1 VASNLS
7 WVQSEFKRAIAK
19 PTAHSIVVI
28 EIPCSEELVKRT
40 VTIAIVFALIAWSL
54 AARAQRVSDSAVSQS
69 TIGVENSAVVEAG
82 RSGAEA
88 PALKPGKHAA
98 HAKKKKPS
106 FMKRMRD
113 SAKEKFRKLLGSSEQ
128 KFLGSP
134 QRK

>member
-1 VASNLS
+1 MSGRETN
-7 WVQSEFKRAIAK
+7 RAFDRRNRD
-19 PTAHSIVVI
+19 PMQW
-28 EIPCSEELVKRT
+28 ELVKRT

-54 AARAQRVSDSAVSQS
+54 PAGAQLASDSAGSQS
-69 TIGVENSAVVEAG
+69 TIGVENSATIVEGG

-88 PALKPGKHAA
+88 PALKPGKHPA

-106 FMKRMRD
+106 LMKRMRD

>member
-1 VASNLS
+1 MQ
-7 WVQSEFKRAIAK
+7 WGTREEDCHDRDCFRADR
-19 PTAHSIVVI
+19 
-28 EIPCSEELVKRT
+28 L
-40 VTIAIVFALIAWSL
+40 L

-69 TIGVENSAVVEAG
+69 TIGVENSAIVEGG

-128 KFLGSP
+128 KFPGSP